1 MKILSKRVIII
12 SLMVIILSLGVA
24 GLAFAQDNGNIESC
38 PEFCDGTS
46 TCLQNCDA
54 SAGKGDCL
62 RAGTCKTS
70 EGNDI
75 CLQKRV
81 GRCAGAGSNL
91 QKCYG
96 GGAQ

>member
-12 SLMVIILSLGVA
+12 SLIVIMLSLGIT
-24 GLAFAQDNGNIESC
+24 GLALAQDNGNIDGC

-54 SAGKGDCL
+54 SAGNGDCL
-62 RAGTCKTS
+62 RAGTCEAS

-75 CLQKRV
+75 CLQKRS
-81 GRCAGAGSNL
+81 GRCARTGSTL
-91 QKCYG
+91 QNCYG
-96 GGAQ
+96 GTR